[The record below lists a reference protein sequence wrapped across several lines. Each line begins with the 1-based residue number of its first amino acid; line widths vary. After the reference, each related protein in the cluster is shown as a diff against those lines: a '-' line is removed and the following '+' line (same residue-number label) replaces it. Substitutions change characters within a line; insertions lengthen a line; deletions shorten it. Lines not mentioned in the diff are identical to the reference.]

1 MSNQIDVPTLRERAA
16 MEAMKGF
23 VSYYGNE
30 VEFEALARWSVE
42 VADKL
47 VKELG
52 KSRRGRKKKVV

>member
-1 MSNQIDVPTLRERAA
+1 MSSQVEVLSLRERAA
-16 MEAMKGF
+16 LEAMKGF
-23 VSYYGNE
+23 VSHYGNE

-52 KSRRGRKKKVV
+52 KSRRGRKRKTP

>member
-23 VSYYGNE
+23 VSHYGNE

-52 KSRRGRKKKVV
+52 KSRRGRKKKTP